1 MNTEAATGGVLL
13 RKGVLRNFA
22 KLTGKQLC
30 QSLFFNK
37 VAGLR
42 PATLLKKRLWQFS
55 CEFYE
60 ISKNTLFAEHFQET
74 ASFLFI
80 FFLESEESV

>member
-1 MNTEAATGGVLL
+1 MNKSVL
-13 RKGVLRNFA
+13 KNFA
-22 KLTGKQLC
+22 KFTGNDLC

-42 PATLLKKRLWQFS
+42 PIKKETQVQLFS

-60 ISKNTLFAEHFQET
+60 IFQNTYFTEH
-74 ASFLFI
+74 L
-80 FFLESEESV
+80 